1 MAYAD
6 TVYLRHADLRQFS
19 AMPGA
24 DMFSMS
30 ALFEIEESQSKP
42 LRVCGSPVLVQKAL
56 ETAREEVK
64 SNSQTL
70 APGRSP
76 KVKFEGKGA
85 VSIGAKTLEVYNDYV
100 VALFDNFD

>member
-1 MAYAD
+1 
-6 TVYLRHADLRQFS
+6 
-19 AMPGA
+19 MPGT

-56 ETAREEVK
+56 ETAQEEKK
-64 SNSQTL
+64 SSSQIL
-70 APGRSP
+70 APGRAP
-76 KVKFEGKGA
+76 KVKIEGKGA
-85 VSIGAKTLEVYNDYV
+85 AAIGTKTVEVYNDYI